1 MSSICPTGRF
11 NIVAVPSLKPLE
23 VTAASGGA
31 EHSVVLTKVFT
42 HGYQAL
48 LFKHYILLSYSIFGC
63 VKLYIV

>member
-23 VTAASGGA
+23 VATASCGA

-42 HGYQAL
+42 KGFKAL
-48 LFKHYILLSYSIFGC
+48 IFSAF
-63 VKLYIV
+63 Y